1 MKSDVLS
8 DAQPVQEKMEI
19 AADSIQYRMEKG
31 YDFTDEETVF
41 AASDLRRNIYPLQ
54 KIPIDLAQLTSM
66 AGVIAIAI
74 GLIIF
79 FLLKR

>member
-1 MKSDVLS
+1 MKRHLLS
-8 DAQPVQEKMEI
+8 DAPPVQEKMEI
-19 AADSIQYRMEKG
+19 AADSIRYRLDK
-31 YDFTDEETVF
+31 DNNFDDDAAIV

-74 GLIIF
+74 SLIVF